1 MADEIEL
8 DENDETIL
16 DAVWDKLGGK
26 KAAKRRESINS
37 MATALHVGARGDQT
51 ITVTDDLTAVAMGSG
66 SLPVLST
73 PAMIALMESAA
84 LAAIDSLLPEGQ
96 SSVGIEINVRHL
108 SATPVGEEI
117 IASAIVTQI
126 DGKRIT
132 FEVRAWDRRELIGE
146 GTHVRYIIDELRF
159 MSRLGSDD

>member
-1 MADEIEL
+1 
-8 DENDETIL
+8 
-16 DAVWDKLGGK
+16 
-26 KAAKRRESINS
+26 

-51 ITVTDDLTAVAMGSG
+51 ITVTDEITAVAMGSG
-66 SLPVLST
+66 SLSVLST

-146 GTHVRYIIDELRF
+146 GTHIRYIIDELRF